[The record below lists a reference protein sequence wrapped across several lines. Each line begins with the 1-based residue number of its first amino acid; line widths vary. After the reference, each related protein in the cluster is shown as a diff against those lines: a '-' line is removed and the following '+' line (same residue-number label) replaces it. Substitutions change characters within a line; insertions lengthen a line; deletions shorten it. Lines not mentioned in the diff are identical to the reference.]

1 MKTFPIHALL
11 ISLLLASGCQTA
23 DHARSGRPD
32 ELTRASQ
39 EWDRHFNA
47 GDAAALTALY
57 AENAVSMP
65 PSLPTLQGRAALQ
78 RDFEG
83 FFAINEAR
91 HETTVDEII
100 VEGGLAIERA
110 HYRLTYRPRGGGAEV
125 VETGRHVECRR
136 RIGDQW
142 LIVTE
147 IWNTDAPSP
156 K

>member
-1 MKTFPIHALL
+1 MKTFPLHAVLM
-11 ISLLLASGCQTA
+11 SFLLAFGCQTVE
-23 DHARSGRPD
+23 HPRPD

-39 EWDRHFNA
+39 EWDGHFNA
-47 GDAAALTALY
+47 GNAAALAALY

-65 PSLPTLQGRAALQ
+65 PSLPTLHGRAALQ
-78 RDFEG
+78 ADFES
-83 FFAINEAR
+83 FFAANEAR

-110 HYRLTYRPRGGGAEV
+110 HYRLTYRPRAGGAEV

-136 RIGDQW
+136 MIGGQW

-147 IWNTDAPSP
+147 IWNTDAASP